1 MYMTFESYNWTGV
14 RKTLAVARAV
24 VRKRCSC
31 EKDRLLRRHLD
42 GKVKM
47 LSGGVVP
54 CSASTSPRCR
64 SQKPDRDPESSESPE
79 RSVSR
84 GLHRKRLSAA

>member
-1 MYMTFESYNWTGV
+1 MTYESFDWAGV

-42 GKVKM
+42 GKVRM

-54 CSASTSPRCR
+54 CSALMSSRLG
-64 SQKPDRDPESSESPE
+64 SQKPDRDPESSRLPE

-84 GLHRKRLSAA
+84 GSHRKRLNAA